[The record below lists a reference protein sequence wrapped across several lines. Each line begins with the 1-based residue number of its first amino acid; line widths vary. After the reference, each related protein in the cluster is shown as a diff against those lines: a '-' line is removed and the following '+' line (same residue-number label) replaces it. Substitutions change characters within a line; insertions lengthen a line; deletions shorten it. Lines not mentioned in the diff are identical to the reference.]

1 MYMIKFSG
9 KLSFQIILIIV
20 VILSAIFVIPNIPN
34 SYAHAFV
41 TKSDPAQ
48 GQSFATQPSKI
59 DVYFSDPIDI
69 RYSQLKVL
77 DSSGSEIQEK
87 DQHYINNDQTALSV
101 SLPSGLKDG
110 IYTITT
116 KVLDQTDGHVT
127 ENAIVFAIGQA
138 IPQNFVNP
146 TSSNYQEISIPEAI
160 ARFPA
165 LVGQVI
171 VVGISFATLWLWGP
185 ISRTPWLANSLTET
199 RTRIDAS
206 MLKLAVIGSIIILF
220 SGFAMIAV
228 QAYSINAGILD
239 AISTKFGSIWIIRM
253 IAASILFGLSFA
265 MYHKI
270 KKSNTIPSKI
280 NVLGLFGI
288 GLIVLAT
295 TSLISHGAATGKILP
310 LILDFIHSVVASLW
324 IGGVIYIAFIFM
336 PKIKQLVDQN
346 ISVPVLSILIPRFST
361 ITITILGA
369 IAITGPFLLYSLEN
383 NLALT
388 LASTYG
394 KILIVK
400 LSLAASMIA
409 IGAYNQ
415 LIIQKQAFNTT
426 TILTS
431 KNKTDGRSYE
441 SKTILSKFSKTTRIE
456 SIIGIALIA
465 SVAVLVDSGV
475 PSSEFQNQLQS
486 IQEQN
491 IFALDTPD
499 NTISNN
505 SLTETKFVENG
516 SRVVLTINPFSTGN
530 NDFKISFLDSNK
542 NPIDMKSVQL
552 RSTQVDKG
560 IGPITIDAQQTST
573 GIFSANTAFGFPGH
587 WNARIEGIQNKEN
600 SLNLVASYDD
610 LLVKPKLDSLT
621 TNIKEFKIPGN
632 NSLPFYPVYDNSRNV
647 VWVGDSAIKSGR
659 IFEFDLNSTKYVEH
673 KIDGI
678 NIVSALALD
687 YGNKIW
693 YTDPISEIIGNY
705 NPSDNSNQV
714 YKIPTQGIL
723 SGITIDSLNNIWLI
737 DAASNVVLKFNPT
750 VKNFT
755 SINLGNGSQPLGI
768 TIDRSSGLIW
778 IAEGIG
784 KIASVDPNNYKI
796 NEYAPTE
803 KNVTLATPTGIISD
817 PVTGKIF
824 VSEHDGYAVS
834 VFNPLLK
841 TFKKITLDLDS
852 HDLPLGMVFDN
863 YHNLWIAQHTFDKI
877 AVMDPRT
884 DQFREFDIPTK
895 NTWVQWITVDSQG
908 NIIMAEQRANALGI
922 ISTSVNPALTQ
933 DNSQTNNLPIGIPRL
948 GFSYADVAAPSIA
961 GLLII
966 VAFFYSKSV
975 TDLKNS
981 IRQVKKNTD

>member
-1 MYMIKFSG
+1 MIKFSG
-9 KLSFQIILIIV
+9 KVSFQIILIVTIV
-20 VILSAIFVIPNIPN
+20 SSIVFVIPNIPS
-34 SYAHAFV
+34 SYGHAFV
-41 TKSDPAQ
+41 EKSDPAQ
-48 GQSFATQPSKI
+48 GQSLVAQPYKI
-59 DVYFSDPIDI
+59 DVYFSDPVDI

-77 DSSGSEIQEK
+77 NSSGNEIQQK
-87 DQHYINNDQTALSV
+87 DLHYINNDQSTLSV

-127 ENAIVFAIGQA
+127 KDAIVFAIGQA
-138 IPQNFVNP
+138 VPQNFSSP
-146 TSSNYQEISIPEAI
+146 STASNYEEISIPEAI

-185 ISRTPWLANSLTET
+185 ISRIPWLGNSLTET
-199 RTRIDAS
+199 RTRIDS
-206 MLKLAVIGSIIILF
+206 NMLKLTVTSSIIILS

-270 KKSNTIPSKI
+270 KKSNTIPPKI
-280 NVLGLFGI
+280 NILGLFGI
-288 GLIVLAT
+288 GLVVLAT

-310 LILDFIHSVVASLW
+310 LILDFIHSIVASLW

-346 ISVPVLSILIPRFST
+346 VSVPVLSILIPRFST

-369 IAITGPFLLYSLEN
+369 ITITGPFLLYSLEN

-415 LIIQKQAFNTT
+415 MIIQKQAFNTT
-426 TILTS
+426 TILVS
-431 KNKTDGRSYE
+431 KNKIAERNYE

-456 SIIGIALIA
+456 SMIGIALIA

-491 IFALDTPD
+491 IFALTTPD
-499 NTISNN
+499 NTIYNN
-505 SLTETKFVENG
+505 ALTETKFVENG
-516 SRVVLTINPFSTGN
+516 SRIVLTINPFSTGN
-530 NDFKISFLDSNK
+530 NDFKISFLDSSK

-552 RSTQVDKG
+552 RLTQIDKG
-560 IGPITIDAQQTST
+560 IGPITIDAQQVST
-573 GIFSANTAFGFPGH
+573 GVFSANTAFGVSGH
-587 WNARIEGIQNKEN
+587 WSLRAEGVQNKEN
-600 SLNLVASYDD
+600 SLNLIASYDD
-610 LLVKPKLDSLT
+610 LLVKPKLDSLM
-621 TNIKEFKIPGN
+621 TNIKEFKMPEN

-647 VWVGDSAIKSGR
+647 VWVGDSLIKSGR
-659 IFEFDLNSTKYVEH
+659 IFEFDLNSTKFIEH

-687 YGNKIW
+687 SENKIW
-693 YTDPISEIIGNY
+693 YTDPLSELVGNY

-723 SGITIDSLNNIWLI
+723 SGIAIDSSDNIWLI
-737 DAASNVVLKFNPT
+737 DVTNNEVLKFNPI

-755 SINLGNGSQPLGI
+755 SINIGDNSQPLGI
-768 TIDRSSGLIW
+768 TIDKSSGLVW
-778 IAEGIG
+778 IAEGNG
-784 KIASVDPNNYKI
+784 SKIASIDPNNYKI

-817 PVTGKIF
+817 PVTNKIF

-834 VFNPLLK
+834 IFNPLLK
-841 TFKKITLDLDS
+841 TFKNYTLDS
-852 HDLPLGMVFDN
+852 HGLPLGMVFDN
-863 YHNLWIAQHTFDKI
+863 YHNLWIAQHTLDKI
-877 AVMDPRT
+877 AVVDPRT
-884 DQFREFDIPTK
+884 GQFREFDIPSS
-895 NTWVQWITVDSQG
+895 NSFVQWITTDSQG
-908 NIIMAEQRANALGI
+908 DIIMAEQQANALGI

-933 DNSQTNNLPIGIPRL
+933 DNSQVTNLPAGIPRL
-948 GFSYADVAAPSIA
+948 GFSYADVVAPSIA

-981 IRQVKKNTD
+981 VRQVKKNTD

>member
-1 MYMIKFSG
+1 MIKFSG
-9 KLSFQIILIIV
+9 KLLFQFILIVAIV
-20 VILSAIFVIPNIPN
+20 SSIIFVIPNIPN

-41 TKSDPAQ
+41 TKSDPVQ
-48 GQSFATQPSKI
+48 GQSLATQPSKI
-59 DVYFSDPIDI
+59 DVYFNDPVDI

-77 DSSGSEIQEK
+77 DSNGNEVQEK
-87 DQHYINNDQTALSV
+87 DQHYINNDQTTLSV

-110 IYTITT
+110 VYTITT

-127 ENAIVFAIGQA
+127 KDAIVFAIGQA
-138 IPQNFVNP
+138 VPQNISSLT
-146 TSSNYQEISIPEAI
+146 TSNIYQEISIPESI

-165 LVGQVI
+165 LIGQVI

-185 ISRTPWLANSLTET
+185 ISRIPWLGNSLTET
-199 RTRIDAS
+199 RTRIDTS
-206 MLKLAVIGSIIILF
+206 MLKLAVIGSIIILS

-239 AISTKFGSIWIIRM
+239 AISTKFGNIWIIRM
-253 IAASILFGLSFA
+253 IATSILFGLSFT

-270 KKSNTIPSKI
+270 KKSNTITPKI
-280 NVLGLFGI
+280 NVLGLLGI
-288 GLIVLAT
+288 GLVVLAT

-310 LILDFIHSVVASLW
+310 LILDFIHNVVASLW
-324 IGGVIYIAFIFM
+324 IGGIIYIAFIFM
-336 PKIKQLVDQN
+336 PKIKQLVDEN

-361 ITITILGA
+361 ITVTILGA

-409 IGAYNQ
+409 FGAYNQ
-415 LIIQKQAFNTT
+415 MIIQKQAFNTT
-426 TILTS
+426 TILVS
-431 KNKTDGRSYE
+431 KSKTAERNYE
-441 SKTILSKFSKTTRIE
+441 SKTILSKFSKTIRIE

-491 IFALDTPD
+491 IFALATPD

-505 SLTETKFVENG
+505 VLTETRFVENG
-516 SRVVLTINPFSTGN
+516 SRIVLTINPFFTGN

-542 NPIDMKSVQL
+542 NPIGMKSVQL
-552 RSTQVDKG
+552 RLTQVDKG
-560 IGPITIDAQQTST
+560 IGPITIDAQQVST

-587 WNARIEGIQNKEN
+587 WNARIEGIQNKVN

-659 IFEFDLNSTKYVEH
+659 IFEFDLNSTKFIEH

-687 YGNKIW
+687 SGNKIW
-693 YTDPISEIIGNY
+693 YTDPISKLVGNY
-705 NPSDNSNQV
+705 NPSDNSNQI
-714 YKIPTQGIL
+714 YRIPSQGIL
-723 SGITIDSLNNIWLI
+723 SGIFIDSSNNIWLI
-737 DAASNVVLKFNPT
+737 DATSNVVLKFNPIA
-750 VKNFT
+750 KNFT
-755 SINLGNGSQPLGI
+755 SINLGNSSQPLGI
-768 TIDRSSGLIW
+768 TIDRSSGQVW

-784 KIASVDPNNYKI
+784 KIASIDPNNYKI

-803 KNVTLATPTGIISD
+803 KNVTLATPTGIILD
-817 PVTGKIF
+817 PVTGNIF

-841 TFKKITLDLDS
+841 TFKKYTLGS
-852 HDLPLGMVFDN
+852 QGLPLGMVFDN
-863 YHNLWIAQHTFDKI
+863 YHNLWIAQHTLDKI
-877 AVMDPRT
+877 AVVDPRT
-884 DQFREFDIPTK
+884 GQFREFEVPSS
-895 NTWVQWITVDSQG
+895 NSFVQWITVDSQG

-933 DNSQTNNLPIGIPRL
+933 DNSQANNLPAGIPRL
-948 GFSYADVAAPSIA
+948 GFSYADMVAPSMA

-966 VAFFYSKSV
+966 VAFSYSKSV
-975 TDLKNS
+975 TDLKGS
-981 IRQVKKNTD
+981 IRQVKKNTN